1 MAQPSLRWSREG
13 RECLQKPDPP
23 SLPHSY
29 PTLNSENT
37 TWAQLFAPI
46 QGTLSCTLPP
56 FSSHFFR
63 MQLGSSDPVL
73 SLPNLPAS
81 IPRVPLRSHTC
92 PLEPKSTRV
101 SLPPVPGPR
110 SSANPP
116 LLPQL
121 GKTPGP
127 AAHRTP
133 VPPNASP
140 RGAGPPRPDLPH
152 PLPLRYPCTPFP
164 PAPPP

>member
-1 MAQPSLRWSREG
+1 M
-13 RECLQKPDPP
+13 QKSDPP
-23 SLPHSY
+23 SFPHSY
-29 PTLNSENT
+29 PTLSRENT

-46 QGTLSCTLPP
+46 QHTLFCTSPP

-63 MQLGSSDPVL
+63 MQLGSFYPVL
-73 SLPNLPAS
+73 SLLNLPAS
-81 IPRVPLRSHTC
+81 IARIPVRSHTC
-92 PLEPKSTRV
+92 PLEPSSTRA

-121 GKTPGP
+121 RKTPGP
-127 AAHRTP
+127 AAHRTLR
-133 VPPNASP
+133 VPPNTSP

-152 PLPLRYPCTPFP
+152 PPPPALPLHPVSAG
-164 PAPPP
+164 PAPLRVSHSPLPPSHP